1 MKNSFKLRISDQDFL
16 EMNEFQSSGVVLIV
30 LENQKTTD
38 GEEPAL
44 VSIDYNIGDD
54 TYDLRQGH
62 PIQSIIDKDQIK
74 YFKFVN
80 SDSSVAGVK
89 IHVTSIRGTV
99 EIKGCYTDPRLDS
112 SSQFDA
118 ISNQAIFS
126 ENLDKALYVS
136 VKGLEPSNIAVTVQL
151 SHE

>member
-1 MKNSFKLRISDQDFL
+1 MKNSFKLQISDQDFL
-16 EMNEFQSSGVVLIV
+16 EMNEFQSAGVVLIV
-30 LENQKTTD
+30 LENIKTD

-44 VSIDYNIGDD
+44 VSIDYTIGDD

-62 PIQSIIDKDQIK
+62 PIQSIIDKDQLK

-80 SDSSVAGVK
+80 SDSSVGGVK

-118 ISNQAIFS
+118 VSNQVIFT
-126 ENLDKALYVS
+126 ENLNKALYVS